1 MISFVIPTL
10 QEEKVIEKLL
20 KNLKTITAFDYEIIV
35 SDGGSRDKTREIAE
49 KYTAKITVYQGG
61 KKQTIGQ
68 ARNAGAALAQG
79 DFLVFLDAD
88 VHIFNPDEFLH
99 RALAHFKKD
108 PNLSGLGGWLRV
120 FKEMETIGDKIGYG
134 ILTNW
139 SLVLY
144 NNILHS
150 GAGCG
155 EFGMIKTAVFKSVG
169 GYRED
174 LAVDEDQ
181 DLFRRLAKIGRTL
194 TDPKLLL
201 YHTGRRPH
209 AIGWPK
215 LLWQWS
221 ANWASLVLFNRSADE
236 EWKVIR

>member
-1 MISFVIPTL
+1 MISFIIPTL
-10 QEEKVIEKLL
+10 QEESVIEKLL
-20 KNLKTITAFDYEIIV
+20 KNLKSITAFEFEIIV
-35 SDGGSRDKTREIAE
+35 TDGGSKDRTVQIARRHTDKIVIYSGQKR
-49 KYTAKITVYQGG
+49 
-61 KKQTIGQ
+61 QTIGQ
-68 ARNAGAALAQG
+68 AKNLGAKQAQG
-79 DFLVFLDAD
+79 EFLVFLDAD
-88 VHIFNPDEFLH
+88 IYVPEPDKFFT
-99 RALAHFKKD
+99 RAIKHFEADQKLVA
-108 PNLSGLGGWLRV
+108 LSGWLKV
-120 FKEMETIGDKIGYG
+120 FKEKETLGDKIGYG

-144 NNILHS
+144 NNILKT

-155 EFGMIKTAVFKSVG
+155 EFAMMRREDFNKVG

-181 DLFRRLAKIGRTL
+181 DLPRRLAKVGRTK

-209 AIGWPK
+209 AIGWPR
-215 LLWQWS
+215 LLWQWTT
-221 ANWASLVLFNRSADE
+221 NWFSLVFLNHAADE

>member
-1 MISFVIPTL
+1 MISFIIPTL

-35 SDGGSRDKTREIAE
+35 SDGGSKDRTREIV
-49 KYTAKITVYQGG
+49 KQYTSNITIHSGE

-68 ARNAGAALAQG
+68 ARNAGAALALG
-79 DFLVFLDAD
+79 EYLVFLDAD
-88 VHIFNPDEFLH
+88 VYIFNPNDFLR
-99 RALAHFKKD
+99 RALAHFEKN

-120 FKEMETIGDKIGYG
+120 FPEMETIGDRIGYG

-144 NNILHS
+144 NNILHL

-155 EFGMIKTAVFKSVG
+155 EFGMVKASVFKSVG

-181 DLFRRLAKIGRTL
+181 DLFRRLAKVGRTK

-221 ANWASLVLFNRSADE
+221 TNWASLVLFNRSADE